1 MPEGDTVW
9 LTAHRLNQA
18 LAGRTVSEFELRV
31 PRLALSDLSGS
42 QITEVVSRG
51 KHILMRFDNDHTL
64 HSHLRMDGSWQISR
78 PSQRVAGSTPA
89 YRSRGARI
97 PARPQSAGRGFDIR
111 AVVGNT
117 EWRTTGHRVHD
128 LDIARTSTG
137 EPWVSHLGPDLL
149 GPDWDPHRAVHN
161 LGLEPS
167 RPIVEALLDQ
177 RILAGVGNMYA
188 AELLFMTGTY
198 PLASVASVLALP
210 AQPQRAPAGGEG
222 NRADAIVETAHRV
235 LRANRDHPEQSTT
248 GSVARGEQH
257 WVYMRA
263 GQPCRRCRT
272 PLLSAIIGVAPQER
286 TTFWC
291 PRCQPAPP

>member
-9 LTAHRLNQA
+9 LTAHRLNRA
-18 LAGRTVSEFELRV
+18 LAGRTVSDFELRV
-31 PRLALSDLSGS
+31 PRLALSDLSGAD
-42 QITEVVSRG
+42 ITEVVSRG

-78 PSQRVAGSTPA
+78 PSQRVPGSTPT
-89 YRSRGARI
+89 YRSRGAR
-97 PARPQSAGRGFDIR
+97 PSARTHSAGRGFDIR
-111 AVVGNT
+111 AIVGNA

-149 GPDWDPHRAVHN
+149 GPDWDPQRAVDN
-161 LGLEPS
+161 LRTEPG

-177 RILAGVGNMYA
+177 RILAGIGNMYA
-188 AELLFMTGTY
+188 AELLFMTGTH
-198 PLASVASVLALP
+198 PLASVATVLA
-210 AQPQRAPAGGEG
+210 QEAPTGGEG
-222 NRADAIVETAHRV
+222 NRADAIAETAHRV

-248 GSVARGEQH
+248 GSLARGEQH

-272 PLLSAIIGVAPQER
+272 SIRSATIGVAPQER

-291 PRCQPAPP
+291 PRCQASP